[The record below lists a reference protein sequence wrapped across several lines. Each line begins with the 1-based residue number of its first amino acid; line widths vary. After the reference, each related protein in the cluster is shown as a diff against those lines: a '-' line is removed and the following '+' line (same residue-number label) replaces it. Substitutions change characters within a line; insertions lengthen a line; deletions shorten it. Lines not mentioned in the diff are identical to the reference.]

1 MCFFRI
7 EILYFEGKCKTTKTF
22 VHAKRL
28 ATPSV
33 TGHCTWSRRKIAK
46 QKTCRWLL
54 MRTETL
60 YSHLWLSSEWGDK
73 TKDTADQ
80 INITKL
86 LNNEHFHKF
95 YPEKSTIEGQI
106 ETILMLFFIITIL
119 IALPPKCFKS
129 FKRILGFK
137 KKMFS
142 SCHYNLHVLFHC
154 IDSNMAQLHI
164 IWRLDRITEQ
174 TL

>member
-1 MCFFRI
+1 MLFKNWNTLLWRQVQDNKNLCS
-7 EILYFEGKCKTTKTF
+7 CKKTRYSLF
-22 VHAKRL
+22 
-28 ATPSV
+28 

-73 TKDTADQ
+73 TKDIADQ

-95 YPEKSTIEGQI
+95 HPEKSTIEGQI
-106 ETILMLFFIITIL
+106 ETILMLFFFITIQ
-119 IALPPKCFKS
+119 IALASKCIKS
-129 FKRILGFK
+129 VKRTLGFK

-154 IDSNMAQLHI
+154 IDSNMAQLLI
-164 IWRLDRITEQ
+164 IPRLDRITEQ